1 VNRIDPHHAADEL
14 TTLSGF
20 LDYQRATLLHK
31 CDGLIAEQ
39 LRLRLPTSTLTL
51 AGLLTHLAL
60 VEDVWIQ
67 VRFLGLPERE
77 PWAGA
82 PWDENRDWE
91 FHTAVHDDPD
101 ELRDLYMA
109 ACDRS
114 RLRPGRARSGRS
126 SGRHEPRRTTL
137 EPAVDLEP
145 STRRDS
151 RAQRT
156 CRSSAGGGRWHG
168 RRGAHPVEADPRLS
182 LRPETGVETATG
194 RARRRPIPTSST
206 AALRESARSIP
217 IVRWTHLSVDDW
229 TGLASATAS
238 SESLGRGQSVSSA
251 SSTLDVSC
259 LPELWIQDFTY
270 AAMSTEAITANAKT
284 DSHGCGNLSTRVR

>member
-1 VNRIDPHHAADEL
+1 MNRIDPHHAADEL

-91 FHTAVHDDPD
+91 FHTALHDDPD

-168 RRGAHPVEADPRLS
+168 RRMTRTQSRRTRGSASDPR
-182 LRPETGVETATG
+182 PAW
-194 RARRRPIPTSST
+194 RRPP
-206 AALRESARSIP
+206 AGLVGARFQLPQLPLCGSP
-217 IVRWTHLSVDDW
+217 RDRFRSCDGRTYPWTTGQGWPARPRRANRW
-229 TGLASATAS
+229 G
-238 SESLGRGQSVSSA
+238 EVSQFR
-251 SSTLDVSC
+251 
-259 LPELWIQDFTY
+259 LPRR
-270 AAMSTEAITANAKT
+270 
-284 DSHGCGNLSTRVR
+284 LSTSHVFRNSGSRTSHTRR

>member
-1 VNRIDPHHAADEL
+1 MKRIYPHLAADEL

-31 CDGLIAEQ
+31 CDGLTAEQ

-51 AGLLTHLAL
+51 AGLLKHLAL

-77 PWAGA
+77 PWAGT

-114 RLRPGRARSGRS
+114 RLALAGHDLDALAAGTN
-126 SGRHEPRRTTL
+126 HEG
-137 EPAVDLEP
+137 
-145 STRRDS
+145 
-151 RAQRT
+151 QH
-156 CRSSAGGGRWHG
+156 W
-168 RRGAHPVEADPRLS
+168 S
-182 LRPETGVETATG
+182 LRWILNHLLEETARHNG
-194 RARRRPIPTSST
+194 HADL
-206 AALRESARSIP
+206 LRE
-217 IVRWTHLSVDDW
+217 
-229 TGLASATAS
+229 
-238 SESLGRGQSVSSA
+238 
-251 SSTLDVSC
+251 
-259 LPELWIQDFTY
+259 
-270 AAMSTEAITANAKT
+270 AADGTVGE
-284 DSHGCGNLSTRVR
+284 